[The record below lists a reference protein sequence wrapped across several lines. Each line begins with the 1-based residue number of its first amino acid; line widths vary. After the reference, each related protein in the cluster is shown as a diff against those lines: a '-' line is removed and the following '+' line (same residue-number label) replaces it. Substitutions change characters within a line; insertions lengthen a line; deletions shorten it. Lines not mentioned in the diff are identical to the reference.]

1 MLGVACEAA
10 AAAWDWLL
18 LVLSHFL
25 DEHVS
30 AGGCLAW
37 RHTSESL
44 PGPGPATGSTSD
56 KERSASRQLL
66 GKGEGRCILK
76 LVLTGL

>member
-1 MLGVACEAA
+1 MNPKGIPDPHSLETEQSECRELLRVGAACEAA

-37 RHTSESL
+37 RHASESR
-44 PGPGPATGSTSD
+44 PGPGPATGPT
-56 KERSASRQLL
+56 
-66 GKGEGRCILK
+66 
-76 LVLTGL
+76 